1 MAITGAAPTTT
12 STNAAA
18 STNRTAGTI
27 AKNFDQFLLLLT
39 TQLQNQNPM
48 DPLDTNQFTQQL
60 VQFASVEQQIQSN
73 TTLSSLLAMAESS
86 KVSNAVGFL
95 GSKVVAEGK
104 STLFD
109 GKAAEWNIS
118 TASGASRAVVT
129 ITDANG
135 NVVGSEEVS
144 MTGTSTKY
152 TWDGSTT
159 TGGKAQPGVYNIQ
172 VQAYS
177 AAGTS
182 VSAST
187 DIMGT
192 VDGID
197 LTGSEPV
204 LKIGD
209 VLVPMSLVKTVAKQ
223 ATAAAPTTPTTPAA

>member
-1 MAITGAAPTTT
+1 MAVTGAVPTTT
-12 STNAAA
+12 SATAAA

-73 TTLSSLLAMAESS
+73 TTLSSLLALSESS

-118 TASGASRAVVT
+118 TASGASRAVIN

-135 NVVGSEEVS
+135 NVVDTEEIS

-152 TWDGSTT
+152 SWDGMTST
-159 TGGKAQPGVYNIQ
+159 GSKAATGVYGIQ
-172 VQAYS
+172 VQAYNS
-177 AAGTS
+177 SGSS
-182 VSAST
+182 VAAST

-209 VLVPMSLVKTVAKQ
+209 VLVPMSLVKTVARQ
-223 ATAAAPTTPTTPAA
+223 AA